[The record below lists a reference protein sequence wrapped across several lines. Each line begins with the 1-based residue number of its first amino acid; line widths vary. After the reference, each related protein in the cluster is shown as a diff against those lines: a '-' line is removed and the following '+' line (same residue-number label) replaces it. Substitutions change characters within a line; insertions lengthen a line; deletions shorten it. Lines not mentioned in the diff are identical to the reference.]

1 MTIELHINGRPH
13 KTWIIDYSFGPA
25 PMQREAIYKKELDL
39 ERAVLECKIDADH
52 HIYDQEY
59 QMFAVVQSGLRPWK
73 IDEAD
78 YEQFLSLVAYNKKK
92 ASQKFKIERVIP

>member
-13 KTWIIDYSFGPA
+13 KTWIIDYNFGPF
-25 PMQREAIYKKELDL
+25 PMQAGTIYKKELDL

-52 HIYDQEY
+52 LIYDGEY

-73 IDEAD
+73 VDEAEYD
-78 YEQFLSLVAYNKKK
+78 QFLALVAYNKKK
-92 ASQKFKIERVIP
+92 AALKFKIERVIP